1 MAKTQTEI
9 KSQIADLSQ
18 NKILALHNETFSEK
32 AVPFLSKEFTPL
44 CKLCGKEHWPLQ
56 TPCIGKKNSNTKIK
70 TRPIEQPYLPPVIK
84 KALSGNTAVLS
95 TTYAKDIMQNDV
107 IQLSPD
113 NSVLEA
119 LTKMQQHNAEYILIA
134 ANGALEGIV
143 SKSDIKSAISPYL
156 RPALAKWR
164 QPADD
169 ATLQIKLKWI
179 MTRPPRT
186 INPQTPLTAI
196 MENMCRFAVR
206 CLPVVNQQGKL
217 NGLVT
222 SIDVCK
228 ALLKL
233 KDKLNTS
240 PPAKIAQNNH
250 RLWSLSASSEDKSE
264 HIIPILDVP
273 ASSKEKKLLT
283 VSL

>member
-1 MAKTQTEI
+1 MAKPQTKI
-9 KSQIADLSQ
+9 KSQISDLSS
-18 NKILALHNETFSEK
+18 NKIRALHNEHSPERAAPSLSEK
-32 AVPFLSKEFTPL
+32 FTPL
-44 CKLCGKEHWPLQ
+44 CKLCGKQHWPLQ
-56 TPCIGKKNSNTKIK
+56 TPCIDKKDNNIEAK
-70 TRPIEQPYLPPVIK
+70 TRPIEQPYLPPVTK
-84 KALSGNTAVLS
+84 KTLSDNAAVLA
-95 TTYAKDIMQNDV
+95 TIYAKDIMQNNV
-107 IQLSPD
+107 IRLSPD
-113 NSVLEA
+113 DSALKT

-134 ANGALEGIV
+134 TNGALEGIV

-169 ATLQIKLKWI
+169 ATLQIKIKWI

-206 CLPVVNQQGKL
+206 CLPVVNQRGKV

-240 PPAKIAQNNH
+240 APAKIAQDNH
-250 RLWSLSASSEDKSE
+250 RLWSLLASSEAKNE
-264 HIIPILDVP
+264 HIIPILDVH
-273 ASSKEKKLLT
+273 ASSKEKRPST